1 MKVDNDVKSSFL
13 DPLTKLKNVKSSQGT
28 GAEGVKGPGT
38 TDKVELT
45 TARDEINRIREK
57 IKSMPEVRQ
66 ERVETIRKALAE
78 GTYNI
83 RGELVAQRL
92 LKDHFLDQIL

>member
-1 MKVDNDVKSSFL
+1 MKVDNDVKPSFL
-13 DPLTKLKNVKSSQGT
+13 DPLTRLKNVKSSQGT
-28 GAEGVKGPGT
+28 GTEGVKGPDT

-45 TARDEINRIREK
+45 AKKDEINRIKEK

-66 ERVETIRKALAE
+66 EKVETIRKALEE
-78 GTYNI
+78 GTYTI